1 MVEEGWR
8 CPACGQSRAW
18 CLGDG
23 RCKCRG
29 CGRRY
34 TPSRRRR
41 LDAGLRRR
49 LALCFWQM
57 VPTRQAATVVHLNRK
72 TVQSYYRALRRG
84 IGGREGWSEPE
95 GSGGEG
101 ELPKAIKGLVLE
113 GGRIR
118 VVPPQKAAE
127 APQCAMIYLRTNG
140 PAHPRALSD
149 LQLWVSQGSGTAA
162 ETFVRFWT
170 FAGRLSTRSR
180 GQHLQDVPLFFSE
193 VAYRVNQRENPRVID
208 NLCRL
213 IDGSAP

>member
-1 MVEEGWR
+1 MEEEERG
-8 CPACGQSRAW
+8 CPACGNSAAW

-23 RCKCRG
+23 RCKCRR

-34 TPSRRRR
+34 TPHRRRR
-41 LDAGLRRR
+41 LGAGLRRN

-57 VPTRQAATVVHLNRK
+57 VPTRQAAAVVHLNRK

-84 IGGREGWSEPE
+84 IGGGEGWSETE
-95 GSGGEG
+95 GAGGE
-101 ELPKAIKGLVLE
+101 EKLSRPLTGLVLE
-113 GGRIR
+113 GEGVR
-118 VVPPQKAAE
+118 VVPQQRAAE
-127 APQCAMIYLRTNG
+127 APECALIYLRTNL
-140 PAHPRALSD
+140 RALSD
-149 LQLWVSQGSGTAA
+149 LRLWVSESGGVAA

-170 FAGRLSTRSR
+170 FAGRLSTRTR

-213 IDGSAP
+213 IDGRAP

>member
-1 MVEEGWR
+1 MEGKERR
-8 CPACGQSRAW
+8 CPACGNSAAW

-23 RCKCRG
+23 RCKCRE

-34 TPSRRRR
+34 TPSGRRR
-41 LDAGLRRR
+41 LAAGLRRR

-57 VPTRQAATVVHLNRK
+57 VPTRQAAAAVHLNCK

-95 GSGGEG
+95 GSAAEG
-101 ELPKAIKGLVLE
+101 ELPKALTGLVLE
-113 GGRIR
+113 GERVR
-118 VVPPQKAAE
+118 VVPPQRAAE
-127 APQCAMIYLRTNG
+127 APQCALIYLRTNG

-149 LQLWVSQGSGTAA
+149 LQLWVSESGGAAA
-162 ETFVRFWT
+162 ETFIRFWA
-170 FAGRLSTRSR
+170 FAGRLSTRTR

-213 IDGSAP
+213 IDGRAP